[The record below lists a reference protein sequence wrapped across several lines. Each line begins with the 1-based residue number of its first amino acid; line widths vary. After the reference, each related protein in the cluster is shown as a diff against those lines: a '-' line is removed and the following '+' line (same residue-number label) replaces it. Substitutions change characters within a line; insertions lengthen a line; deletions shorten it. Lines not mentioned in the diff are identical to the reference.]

1 MDELC
6 GAHDAGNQHSQ
17 IHTKFAEAFMAN
29 NLRGILTTTENNVNN
44 LHHEK
49 KREKDD
55 ITQSSRNNVGDFTNV
70 CGSFETNYLKGFSE
84 MSKPNNFLYIHFYIE
99 DKHE

>member
-49 KREKDD
+49 KEKKMTLLNPAG
-55 ITQSSRNNVGDFTNV
+55 IMWAISLMCAGALRQT
-70 CGSFETNYLKGFSE
+70 
-84 MSKPNNFLYIHFYIE
+84 I
-99 DKHE
+99 